1 MRKRILAALLCACLL
16 VPALT
21 APAFAA
27 FPDVPADEWYTEY
40 VDFCTEKGIVNGFE
54 DGTFRPTGYLRRS
67 EFIKMLATSATL
79 SYKSELPGKH
89 WAEEY
94 WAMLSEN
101 GVLEGLDIP
110 CTFDAL
116 QAKTTRYEMAV
127 MIRNFLAKVRG
138 ETEAV
143 TNGAARR
150 IPDWAYIPEAYRGA
164 VAQVYAKGIINGMKN
179 TAGAEDGS
187 FCGERKLTRA
197 QASAVMVR
205 LLDPARRAP
214 VDLSDNNPYRLADAP
229 NGLQPFMI
237 WARENGYMLNNNE
250 PRGAFN
256 KLFFGDEN
264 KTYFAS
270 AEEAAPYMRD
280 VTVNVWQLQPDG
292 TKTQAAL
299 KLTVHKYLAA
309 DVYEIFQRIFEDE
322 EKFPIASVG
331 GLRCTDTMRHA
342 WGAAVDINPD
352 TNCAADRG
360 RRGEDH
366 GRAGLVA
373 ARHRKERVGRYARRA
388 EPVLDRRGRERCE
401 GLRRLRLGLGR
412 NVAVE
417 PRFHAFQRPHRR
429 RLSRIFRI
437 RKIRR
442 NPQKT
447 LNFSLSPLD
456 IKRGFCYSI
465 RAPVRRS
472 RAYYAVKRE
481 IASFDGGNFRGVCP

>member
-1 MRKRILAALLCACLL
+1 
-16 VPALT
+16 
-21 APAFAA
+21 
-27 FPDVPADEWYTEY
+27 
-40 VDFCTEKGIVNGFE
+40 
-54 DGTFRPTGYLRRS
+54 
-67 EFIKMLATSATL
+67 
-79 SYKSELPGKH
+79 
-89 WAEEY
+89 
-94 WAMLSEN
+94 MLSEN

-205 LLDPARRAP
+205 LLDPTRRAP

-292 TKTQAAL
+292 TKTQAVL

-352 TNCAADRG
+352 ANCAADRADG
-360 RRGEDH
+360 AVKITVGQGWWPLGTEKSEW
-366 GRAGLVA
+366 AGSL
-373 ARHRKERVGRYARRA
+373 A
-388 EPVLDRRGRERCE
+388 EP
-401 GLRRLRLGLGR
+401 
-412 NVAVE
+412 
-417 PRFHAFQRPHRR
+417 
-429 RLSRIFRI
+429 
-437 RKIRR
+437 
-442 NPQKT
+442 
-447 LNFSLSPLD
+447 SP
-456 IKRGFCYSI
+456 YSI
-465 RAPVRRS
+465 AAGGSVVKAFAAYGWGWGGTWQSSRDFMHFSVRT
-472 RAYYAVKRE
+472 
-481 IASFDGGNFRGVCP
+481 DGG

>member
-40 VDFCTEKGIVNGFE
+40 VDLCTEKGIVNGFE

-67 EFIKMLATSATL
+67 EFIKMLATSASLT
-79 SYKSELPGKH
+79 YKSELPGKH
-89 WAEEY
+89 WAEAY

-322 EKFPIASVG
+322 EKIPHRLRRRTALHGYHAPRLGRG
-331 GLRCTDTMRHA
+331 GRYQSRRELR
-342 WGAAVDINPD
+342 GGP
-352 TNCAADRG
+352 RG

-429 RLSRIFRI
+429 RLS
-437 RKIRR
+437 
-442 NPQKT
+442 
-447 LNFSLSPLD
+447 
-456 IKRGFCYSI
+456 
-465 RAPVRRS
+465 
-472 RAYYAVKRE
+472 
-481 IASFDGGNFRGVCP
+481 